1 MASNNP
7 GSSSSTAR
15 HQSDRSF
22 VMTRTFDAPRSLV
35 FKLWSDSEDMKH
47 WWGPKGSIIGVFN
60 MDFRP
65 GGTLLYSVRLP
76 EGGETWGK
84 FVYRE
89 ILPPDRLVFIHS
101 FSDETGKTSRAPFSP
116 TWPLEIETTVSL
128 SERFAKT
135 NLALLARPINAT
147 DDEWSTFESSFDS
160 VHKAFSGSFDR
171 LTDYLAKV

>member
-1 MASNNP
+1 MASNNQ
-7 GSSSSTAR
+7 GSSSSAR

-22 VMTRTFDAPRSLV
+22 VMTRTFDAPRALV
-35 FKLWSDSEDMKH
+35 FKLWSDSEHMKR
-47 WWGPKGSIIGVFN
+47 WWGPKGSAIGVFK

-65 GGTLLYSVRLP
+65 GGTLLYSLRLP

-89 ILPPDRLVFIHS
+89 ILPPDRLVFVHS

-128 SERFAKT
+128 SEQFAKT
-135 NLALLARPINAT
+135 NQALLARPINAT
-147 DDEWSTFESSFDS
+147 DEEWSTFESSFDL
-160 VHKAFSGSFDR
+160 VRKGFSGSFDQ
-171 LTDYLAKV
+171 LTEYLAKV